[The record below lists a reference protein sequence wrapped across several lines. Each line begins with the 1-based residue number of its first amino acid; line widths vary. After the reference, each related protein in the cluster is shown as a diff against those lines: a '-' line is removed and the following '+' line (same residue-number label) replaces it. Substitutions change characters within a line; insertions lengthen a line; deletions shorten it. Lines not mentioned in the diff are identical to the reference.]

1 MLQLRLA
8 AGRMFDFD
16 LVLAPRLLAFLP
28 QSKYRLGRLTGNSN
42 PGPCTVLQLPG
53 ERDTFQQCLSSCW
66 ILSVKGFIK
75 ARYNT
80 TSDHQR
86 QTATHEKS
94 YCSELVD
101 TDLLIVSVWVMV
113 ALLTRVTTLI
123 PIQLFNSNKY
133 NSSAACDLL

>member
-1 MLQLRLA
+1 
-8 AGRMFDFD
+8 MFDFD

-42 PGPCTVLQLPG
+42 PGP
-53 ERDTFQQCLSSCW
+53 R
-66 ILSVKGFIK
+66 ILSDKGFIK

-86 QTATHEKS
+86 QTTTHEKS
-94 YCSELVD
+94 YCSELDD